1 MNESSLS
8 QNKTGEDVVE
18 YWALSLMVLPVVTVF
33 GNVLVCLSVYTDR
46 NLHTVTNYFIVSLAI
61 ADILVGI
68 LVMPL
73 AVYVE
78 VSKKAVSHFS
88 SVRVVSAVLRQRDFV
103 IGSLRFIRA
112 LGLCVGRRCN

>member
-8 QNKTGEDVVE
+8 QNTTGEDGVE

-33 GNVLVCLSVYTDR
+33 GNVLVCLSVYSDR

-78 VSKKAVSHFS
+78 VSKKTDRPTDSH
-88 SVRVVSAVLRQRDFV
+88 
-103 IGSLRFIRA
+103 SLPFGF
-112 LGLCVGRRCN
+112 LPCCVDAIS

>member
-8 QNKTGEDVVE
+8 QNTTGEDGIE

-33 GNVLVCLSVYTDR
+33 GNVLVCLSVYSDR

-78 VSKKAVSHFS
+78 VSKKTDRLAFS
-88 SVRVVSAVLRQRDFV
+88 SVRLFAVLRRRDFV
-103 IGSLRFIRA
+103 IGSFRFIRV
-112 LGLCVGRRCN
+112 LGLCVGRR